1 MKECL
6 IIKKMIVVLIL
17 GLALAGCVTRPSPPT
32 YFYMIAP
39 LVSGTEQSVLEME
52 KEHTVIAISNV
63 LIPSYLDRNQIVTR
77 LNEVEYELG
86 EFDQWAEPINDNLTR
101 AVAQNLSRILA
112 ADTVDV
118 FPAAKEVPHNYIIG
132 IEVIRLDGKLDDHIT
147 LSARWAIFGRD
158 QDDLIV
164 LRKFEHQEK
173 IVDQPAKLKPAPA
186 ASDTAQSM
194 PRENYRG
201 LVLAQSRAVEKLS
214 RDIAAAV
221 KEILKKP

>member
-1 MKECL
+1 MKDYLVRKKIIGVL
-6 IIKKMIVVLIL
+6 IIGFVFV
-17 GLALAGCVTRPSPPT
+17 GCVGSPSPPT

-39 LVSGTEQSVLEME
+39 LIPGEQKSSMIIE
-52 KEHTVIAISNV
+52 KETIVIAILDV

-77 LNEVEYELG
+77 LDDVEYDLG

-101 AVAQNLSRILA
+101 AIAQNLSRLLA
-112 ADTVDV
+112 EDGADV
-118 FPAAKEVPHNYIIG
+118 FPAAKEVPYEYGIG
-132 IEVIRLDGKLDDHIT
+132 IEVISFDGKLDDHIT
-147 LSARWAIFGRD
+147 LTARWAIFGRD

-173 IVDQPAKLKPAPA
+173 IVDQPSKPKKSA
-186 ASDTAQSM
+186 ASPKTAQSM

-221 KEILKKP
+221 KEILRK